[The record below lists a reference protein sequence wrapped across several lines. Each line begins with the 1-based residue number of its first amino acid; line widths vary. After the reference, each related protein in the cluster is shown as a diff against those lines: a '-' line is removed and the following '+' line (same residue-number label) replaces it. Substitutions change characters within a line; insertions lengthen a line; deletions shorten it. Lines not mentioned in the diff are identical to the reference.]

1 MKLQLCIA
9 STLALAAN
17 ASAQV
22 VAVDNFSYTGEL
34 TSNGWSAHSG
44 AGNRPINS
52 DGSVTTLDFR
62 GGSGEDISLPCAPF
76 ADDATSFASFTLN
89 VPSGSPVDP
98 DNNGS
103 YFAHFKDDG
112 FGFRGR
118 TGLLSPVAGGDFGIG
133 INASSSSIGGGGVWA
148 SDLLFDTNYQV
159 VINFDALTGT
169 SQLWIDPTSSASTSV
184 SHTGTQTGTVID
196 NFSWRQSNDHT
207 GLITVDNLVVGG
219 SFADVTVVDTANGF
233 LAAGSQPGC
242 NGRILHYTSSTTP
255 PSPSSPA
262 TWAGGSSAVLTVTN
276 MDDTSNIG
284 VLVFGNSSV
293 NLPVL
298 GGQLLAAPDVIQV
311 VIGSAGEASVPLTIP
326 AGLSGATFYTQFAA
340 FDSCVP
346 AGEFVFSNAQQ
357 HLLP

>member
-9 STLALAAN
+9 STLALAAT

-34 TSNGWSAHSG
+34 TSNGWAAHSG

-62 GGSGEDISLPCAPF
+62 GGSGEDISLPCAQF
-76 ADDATSFASFTLN
+76 ADDATCYASFTLN

-103 YFAHFKDDG
+103 YFAHFKDVS
-112 FGFRGR
+112 FGFRAR
-118 TGLLSPVAGGDFGIG
+118 TGLMSPAANGDYGIG
-133 INASSSSIGGGGVWA
+133 INASSSSIGGGAVWA

-184 SHTGTQTGTVID
+184 SHTGSQTGTIIN
-196 NFSWRQSNDHT
+196 NFSWRQASDHT

-219 SFADVTVVDTANGF
+219 SFADVTVVDTANSF
-233 LAAGSQPGC
+233 LAAETEPGC
-242 NGRILHYTSSTTP
+242 NGLVLHYTSSTTP

-262 TWAGGSSAVLTVTN
+262 TWAAGSSAVLTVTN
-276 MDDTSNIG
+276 MDDTVSIG

-293 NLPVL
+293 NLPL
-298 GGQLLAAPDVIQV
+298 FGGQLLASPDVIQV
-311 VIGSAGEASVPLTIP
+311 VAGSAGQASVPLTIP
-326 AGLSGATFYTQFAA
+326 AGLGGAAFYTQFAA
-340 FDSCVP
+340 FDSCVS
-346 AGEFVFSNAQQ
+346 AGSFAFSNAQQ
-357 HLLP
+357 HILP

>member
-9 STLALAAN
+9 STLALAAT

-34 TSNGWSAHSG
+34 TSNGWAAHSG

-76 ADDATSFASFTLN
+76 AADATSYASFTLN

-98 DNNGS
+98 DNSGS

-112 FGFRGR
+112 FGFRAR
-118 TGLLSPVAGGDFGIG
+118 TGLLTAAAGGDFGIG
-133 INASSSSIGGGGVWA
+133 INASSSSIGGGAVWA
-148 SDLLFDTNYQV
+148 SDLMFDTDYQV
-159 VINFDALTGT
+159 VINFDALTGA

-184 SHTGTQTGTVID
+184 SHTGTQTGTIIN

-219 SFADVTVVDTANGF
+219 SFADVTVVDPANGF
-233 LAAGSQPGC
+233 LAAETQPGC

-262 TWAGGSSAVLTVTN
+262 TWAAGSNAVLTVTN
-276 MDDTSNIG
+276 MDDTVNIG
-284 VLVFGNSSV
+284 VLAFGYGAI
-293 NLPVL
+293 NLPL
-298 GGQLLAAPDVIQV
+298 FGGQLIASPDVVLV
-311 VIGSAGEASVPLTIP
+311 VAGAAGQASVPLTIP
-326 AGLSGATFYTQFAA
+326 AGFSGVSFYTQFAA
-340 FDSCVP
+340 FDSCLSS
-346 AGEFVFSNAQQ
+346 GSFVFSNAQE
-357 HLLP
+357 HILP